1 MAYTFTTASSQYLSS
16 LSAPAAVMPITMAC
30 WFRVSSATS
39 QAILLNLGNTA
50 AANGSNGGYRLVIPA
65 STAFLRAS
73 QVVTGQTTQSADTAA
88 NTVVS
93 NTWMHGAG
101 VYATNSSRTAYLSN
115 ATAVT
120 NTGTQLTPV
129 TNNFAIGAGLIFGP
143 TPYMTGQIAD
153 VGVWSAALTSDEI
166 ASLARGV
173 TCDKVRPQSLVFYAP
188 LIRNVMDV
196 RGGLTLTNTNGAT
209 VSEHPRVYA

>member
-1 MAYTFTTASSQYLSS
+1 
-16 LSAPAAVMPITMAC
+16 MPITMAC

-73 QVVTGQTTQSADTAA
+73 QVVTGQTTQSADTAV

-101 VYATNSSRTAYLSN
+101 VYVTNSSRTVYLSN

-188 LIRNVMDV
+188 LIRNLMDV
-196 RGGLTLTNTNGAT
+196 SRGLTLTNTNGVT

>member
-1 MAYTFTTASSQYLSS
+1 MAYSFSNASSQYLST
-16 LSAPAAVMPITMAC
+16 LSAPVTVMPITMAC
-30 WFRVSSATS
+30 WFRVASATS

-65 STAFLRAS
+65 STAVLRAS
-73 QVVTGQTTQSADTAA
+73 QLVTGQTTQSADTAA

-101 VYATNSSRTAYLSN
+101 VYATNSSRTVYLSN

-120 NTGTQLTPV
+120 STGTQSTS
-129 TNNFAIGAGLIFGP
+129 TTTNFAIGAGLIFGP
-143 TPYMTGQIAD
+143 TPYMTGQIAE
-153 VGVWSAALTSDEI
+153 VGVWAAALTSNEI

-173 TCDKVRPQSLVFYAP
+173 SPAMVRPQSLVFYAP
-188 LIRNVMDV
+188 LIRNLVDV
-196 RGGLTLTNTNGAT
+196 RGAVTLTNTNGAT
-209 VSEHPRVYA
+209 VSDHPRVYS